1 MSFDQ
6 DLAALSQSMNLMGAQ
21 IQGKKL
27 SANQGILSG
36 YSEYTSQIITTAN
49 ASTLTLDVRTAN
61 IFELTLAHA
70 STKINPT
77 NVPVATTEETAAA
90 KRRNFNLTLKLV
102 HQLAGSVIDWTGFNV
117 VWQDGVAPVQSS
129 VAGKIDVI
137 VLETDNGGTSW
148 RGYVAGTGR

>member
-6 DLAALSQSMNLMGAQ
+6 DLTALSQSMTLMGQQ

-27 SANQGILSG
+27 SANQGVLSG
-36 YSEYTSQIITTAN
+36 YAEYTSQLTTTAN
-49 ASTLTLDVRTAN
+49 ASTLALDCRVAN

-77 NVPVATTEETAAA
+77 NVPVATAAETTAL
-90 KRRNFNLTLKLV
+90 KRRNFNLTLKLI
-102 HQLAGSVIDWTGFNV
+102 HQVANSVIDWSNINV
-117 VWQDGVAPVQSS
+117 VWQDGVAPIQSS
-129 VAGKIDVI
+129 VAGKVDVI
-137 VLETDNGGTSW
+137 VLETDNGGAGW